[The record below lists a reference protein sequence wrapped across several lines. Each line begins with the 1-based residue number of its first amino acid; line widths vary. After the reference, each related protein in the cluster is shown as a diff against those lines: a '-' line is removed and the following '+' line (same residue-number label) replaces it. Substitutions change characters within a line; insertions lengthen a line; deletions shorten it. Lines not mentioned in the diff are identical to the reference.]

1 MNLQQKMPATADE
14 FLRWNEGREGKRE
27 FVRGRVVEMMINVTR
42 NHWRLANRLE
52 RQLAAQLGDENYDV
66 GTTDHGVMTPD
77 GVRFPDVMVDTVAV
91 DGHALAA
98 KSPLL
103 IAEVLS
109 KSSIADDFGPKARD
123 YQGLPSL
130 QHYLTVSQ
138 DEARIWVWSR
148 TEDGS
153 WKEPEIFEAG
163 LVPLVVDGVAVV
175 IDLPSLYAGIATVRT
190 VS

>member
-1 MNLQQKMPATADE
+1 MNLQQKMPTTADE

-52 RQLAAQLGDENYDV
+52 RQIAAQLGDEHYDV
-66 GTTDHGVMTPD
+66 GTTDYGVRTPD
-77 GVRFPDVMVDTVAV
+77 GIRFPDVLVDTVAV
-91 DGHALAA
+91 DGRSLATT
-98 KSPLL
+98 SPLL
-103 IAEVLS
+103 IAEILS

-130 QHYLTVSQ
+130 QHYMTLSQ
-138 DEARIWVWSR
+138 DEVRLWAWSR
-148 TEDGS
+148 TGDGS

-163 LVPLVVDGVAVV
+163 TVSLVIDGIPVSV
-175 IDLPSLYAGIATVRT
+175 DLPSLYAGIATVRT

>member
-1 MNLQQKMPATADE
+1 MNLQQKMPTTADE

-52 RQLAAQLGDENYDV
+52 RQIAAQLGDEHYDV
-66 GTTDHGVMTPD
+66 GTTDYGVRTPD
-77 GVRFPDVMVDTVAV
+77 GIRFPDVMVDTVAV
-91 DGHALAA
+91 DGRSLATT
-98 KSPLL
+98 SPLL
-103 IAEVLS
+103 IAEILS

-130 QHYLTVSQ
+130 QHYMTLSQ
-138 DEARIWVWSR
+138 DEVRLWAWSR
-148 TEDGS
+148 TGDGS

-163 LVPLVVDGVAVV
+163 TVLLVIDGIPVSV
-175 IDLPSLYAGIATVRT
+175 DLPSLYAGIATVRT

>member
-1 MNLQQKMPATADE
+1 MNLQQKMPTTADE

-52 RQLAAQLGDENYDV
+52 RQLAAQLGDEYYDV
-66 GTTDHGVMTPD
+66 GTTDYGVRTPD

-91 DGHALAA
+91 DGHSLATTSA
-98 KSPLL
+98 RL

-130 QHYLTVSQ
+130 CHYLILSQ
-138 DEARIWVWSR
+138 DEVRVWVWSR
-148 TEDGS
+148 SGDGS

-163 LVPLVVDGVAVV
+163 SLSLV
-175 IDLPSLYAGIATVRT
+175 IDGSQVSVELSSLYAGIATARAI
-190 VS
+190 S

>member
-1 MNLQQKMPATADE
+1 MNLQQKMPTTADE

-66 GTTDHGVMTPD
+66 GTTDHGVKTPD

-91 DGHALAA
+91 DGRSLTAG
-98 KSPLL
+98 SPLL

-138 DEARIWVWSR
+138 DEVRMWVWSR
-148 TEDGS
+148 ADDGS
-153 WKEPEIFEAG
+153 WKEPEIFEG
-163 LVPLVVDGVAVV
+163 GMVPLVIDSIAVS
-175 IDLPSLYAGIATVRT
+175 IDLASLYAGIATVRP

>member
-1 MNLQQKMPATADE
+1 
-14 FLRWNEGREGKRE
+14 
-27 FVRGRVVEMMINVTR
+27 MINVTR

-66 GTTDHGVMTPD
+66 GTTDHGVRTPD
-77 GVRFPDVMVDTVAV
+77 GVRFPDVMVDRSAV
-91 DGHALAA
+91 DGRLLAA
-98 KSPLL
+98 TSPLL

-123 YQGLPSL
+123 YQGLRSL
-130 QHYLTVSQ
+130 QHYLTLSQ
-138 DEARIWVWSR
+138 DEVRVWVWSR
-148 TEDGS
+148 ADDGS

-163 LVPLVVDGVAVV
+163 SVPLVIDGVAVA
-175 IDLPSLYAGIATVRT
+175 IDLSSLYASIATVRT

>member
-103 IAEVLS
+103 IAEILS

-153 WKEPEIFEAG
+153 WTEPEIFEAG
-163 LVPLVVDGVAVV
+163 SVPLVVDGIAVV

>member
-1 MNLQQKMPATADE
+1 MNLQQKMPTTADE

-52 RQLAAQLGDENYDV
+52 RQIAAQLGDEHYDV
-66 GTTDHGVMTPD
+66 GTTDYGVRTPD
-77 GVRFPDVMVDTVAV
+77 GIRFPDVMVDTVAV
-91 DGHALAA
+91 DGRSLATT
-98 KSPLL
+98 SPLL
-103 IAEVLS
+103 IAEILS

-123 YQGLPSL
+123 YQGLSSL
-130 QHYLTVSQ
+130 QHYLTLSQ
-138 DEARIWVWSR
+138 DEVRLWAWSR
-148 TEDGS
+148 TGDGS

-163 LVPLVVDGVAVV
+163 TVSLVIDGIPVSV
-175 IDLPSLYAGIATVRT
+175 DLPSLHAGIATVRT

>member
-1 MNLQQKMPATADE
+1 MNLQQKLPATADE

-66 GTTDHGVMTPD
+66 GTTDHGVRTPD
-77 GVRFPDVMVDTVAV
+77 GIRFPDVMVDTVAV
-91 DGHALAA
+91 DGRALAA
-98 KSPLL
+98 TSPLL

-130 QHYLTVSQ
+130 QYYLILSQ
-138 DEARIWVWSR
+138 DEVRVWVWAR
-148 TEDGS
+148 AEDKS

-163 LVPLVVDGVAVV
+163 SVPLVIDRVAVA
-175 IDLPSLYAGIATVRT
+175 IDLPSLYAGIAAVRT